1 MKKKVKKSVRPLGEE
16 ALSGQPAADYEVG
29 QVSGSLFK
37 KKSAASGSLS
47 TLFSTAAPTAALL
60 FQPAPKPVQKS
71 TEAKEQQKE
80 TPEVKVQPS
89 QTQLKQKS
97 GADQQLENREISL
110 QNADEDERGKAAAA
124 KGRKRKVPEPDA
136 GNSTEHWVLK
146 RQKQKV
152 QKEEEAIKNKRTV
165 FVGNLP
171 SSCSKKMLCALFK
184 DYGSIDSIRFRSVV
198 REDPGM
204 SRKVAV
210 IQRKVHPQKTSVNA
224 YVVFSSEDAVALA
237 LERNGLEIQKNFHI
251 RVDRVADGSGYDNKR
266 SVFVGN
272 LTFEMNELAFRQHF
286 EDCGKVEAVRLV
298 RDQNSG
304 FGKGFGYVLF
314 ESSDSVQLALEL
326 DGTTL
331 DGRPLRVRRAE
342 KQPNK
347 SGGRGRTGQGPV
359 KGPVKGPGKGPGGPQ
374 GAGGWGGFKSK
385 KNFCGNQQNSTKG
398 STSFRGEMVD
408 PNKKSQKKEVKK
420 KKMKKRPNP
429 KKKVHI

>member
-1 MKKKVKKSVRPLGEE
+1 MKKKLKKSVE
-16 ALSGQPAADYEVG
+16 ALSGQLAADYEVG

-47 TLFSTAAPTAALL
+47 TLFSTAAPTGAVL
-60 FQPAPKPVQKS
+60 FQPPPKPVQKS
-71 TEAKEQQKE
+71 TEAKERQKE
-80 TPEVKVQPS
+80 TPEVKVQSS
-89 QTQLKQKS
+89 QTLPKQKS
-97 GADQQLENREISL
+97 DADQQLENREISL
-110 QNADEDERGKAAAA
+110 QNADEDERGKAASARG
-124 KGRKRKVPEPDA
+124 KKRKVPEAEEEEAEA

-146 RQKQKV
+146 RQKLKA

-171 SSCSKKMLCALFK
+171 PSCTKKMLCALFK
-184 DYGSIDSIRFRSVV
+184 DYGSIDSIRFRSVA

-237 LERNGLEIQKNFHI
+237 LERNGLEIQKDFHI
-251 RVDRVADGSGYDNKR
+251 RVDKVADGSRYDNKR

-272 LTFEMNELAFRQHF
+272 LSFEMNELAIRQHF

-298 RDQNSG
+298 RDQDSG

-326 DGTTL
+326 DGTKL

-342 KQPNK
+342 KQTNK
-347 SGGRGRTGQGPV
+347 GGGRRRTGKGPV
-359 KGPVKGPGKGPGGPQ
+359 KGPVKGPER
-374 GAGGWGGFKSK
+374 AGR
-385 KNFCGNQQNSTKG
+385 KNFTGNQQNPTKS

-408 PNKKSQKKEVKK
+408 PNKKSQKKVLKK
-420 KKMKKRPNP
+420 KKRPKPKKR
-429 KKKVHI
+429 VHI

>member
-1 MKKKVKKSVRPLGEE
+1 MKKKLKKSVE
-16 ALSGQPAADYEVG
+16 ALSGQLAADYEVG

-47 TLFSTAAPTAALL
+47 TLFSTAAPTGAVL
-60 FQPAPKPVQKS
+60 FQPPPKPVQKS
-71 TEAKEQQKE
+71 TEAKERQKE
-80 TPEVKVQPS
+80 TPEVKVQSS
-89 QTQLKQKS
+89 QTLPKQKS
-97 GADQQLENREISL
+97 DADQQLENREISL
-110 QNADEDERGKAAAA
+110 QNADEDERGKAASARG
-124 KGRKRKVPEPDA
+124 KKRKVPEAEEEEAEA

-146 RQKQKV
+146 RQKLKA

-171 SSCSKKMLCALFK
+171 PSCTKKMLCALFK
-184 DYGSIDSIRFRSVV
+184 DYGSIDSIRFRSVA

-237 LERNGLEIQKNFHI
+237 LERNGLEIQKDFHI
-251 RVDRVADGSGYDNKR
+251 RVDKVADGSRYDNKR

-272 LTFEMNELAFRQHF
+272 LSFEMNELAIRQHF

-298 RDQNSG
+298 RDQDSG

-326 DGTTL
+326 DGTKL

-342 KQPNK
+342 KQANK
-347 SGGRGRTGQGPV
+347 GGGRRRSGKGPV
-359 KGPVKGPGKGPGGPQ
+359 KGPVKGPER
-374 GAGGWGGFKSK
+374 AGR
-385 KNFCGNQQNSTKG
+385 KNFTGNQQNPTKS

-408 PNKKSQKKEVKK
+408 PNKKSQKKVLKK
-420 KKMKKRPNP
+420 KKRPKPKKR
-429 KKKVHI
+429 VHI